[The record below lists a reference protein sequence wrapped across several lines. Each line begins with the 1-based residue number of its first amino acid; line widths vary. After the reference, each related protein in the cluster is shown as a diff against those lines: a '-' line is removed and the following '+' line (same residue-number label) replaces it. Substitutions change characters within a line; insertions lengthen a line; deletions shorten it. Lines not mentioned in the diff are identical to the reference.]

1 MQMDFRGHSR
11 KMKAMNVC
19 ESKTKGRVSGSGGS
33 DDDDDD
39 DDDWGIRVEA
49 LLHFSCKMSF
59 YSCSLRMYTELLMS
73 NKTRTLNQ

>member
-1 MQMDFRGHSR
+1 MQMDFKEHSQ

-39 DDDWGIRVEA
+39 DWGIRVEA
-49 LLHFSCKMSF
+49 LLHFSWKMSF
-59 YSCSLRMYTELLMS
+59 YSCALRMYTELLMS

>member
-1 MQMDFRGHSR
+1 MQMDVREHSR
-11 KMKAMNVC
+11 KMKAMNVR

-33 DDDDDD
+33 DDDD

-59 YSCSLRMYTELLMS
+59 YSCALRMYTELLMS